1 MSSSTTHSGEST
13 CTSCSRNLYKGT
25 GRSDCAKNCVQVI
38 KQERNVMSKVVKK
51 KNRLVEDLKAAKKLL
66 EPKGRWVVGS
76 EVTIKGHEEDFDEN
90 ELMAFLRVVT
100 VPPEACFCT
109 SGAIRYVTGDDS
121 NRYDAAI
128 KAFASVLPGS
138 YLEKQENDPE
148 SVVVKWNDEKATHKK
163 VLDKFDE
170 AIKAVA

>member
-1 MSSSTTHSGEST
+1 
-13 CTSCSRNLYKGT
+13 
-25 GRSDCAKNCVQVI
+25 
-38 KQERNVMSKVVKK
+38 MSKVVKK

-66 EPKGRWVVGS
+66 ETKGRWVVGS
-76 EVTIKGHEEDFDEN
+76 EVTIKGHEEDFDED

-109 SGAIRYVTGDDS
+109 SGAIRYVTGYDS
-121 NRYDAAI
+121 DRYYAAI
-128 KAFASVLPGS
+128 KAFASVLPVNQ
-138 YLEKQENDPE
+138 YDPE
-148 SVVVKWNDEKATHKK
+148 SAVVEWNDKKATHKK